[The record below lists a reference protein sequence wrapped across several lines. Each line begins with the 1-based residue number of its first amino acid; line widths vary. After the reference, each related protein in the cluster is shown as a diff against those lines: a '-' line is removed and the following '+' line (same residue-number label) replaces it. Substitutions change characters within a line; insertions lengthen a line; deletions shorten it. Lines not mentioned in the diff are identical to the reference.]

1 MKFMLV
7 IIKTKKQ
14 IFSHIECSLLTIK
27 KLNPSNEEFLNTI
40 SKSKF
45 SLIIIITLD
54 SLTGSSSVSLS
65 MAVQTVVCRCGCT
78 VSSIFLGFKII
89 VTCLLPKASA
99 VGIEIW
105 DFKKQ
110 NKKRIKNTIELK

>member
-45 SLIIIITLD
+45 SLIIITLD

-89 VTCLLPKASA
+89 VTCLLPKAST